1 MSRGY
6 EVGYRKPPRHTRFKK
21 GRSGNP
27 SGRPKGTKNISTDL
41 LEELSERIRIREGDR
56 KITVSKQ
63 RALLKTLTA
72 KALKGDT
79 RAAALVLNLV
89 WRVVERGATPDPIT
103 DLTPEDQAILDDW
116 IKAQAAP
123 KRGTRND

>member
-6 EVGYRKPPRHTRFKK
+6 EVGYRKPPRHTRFKE

-27 SGRPKGTKNISTDL
+27 NGRPKGTKNISTDL
-41 LEELSERIRIREGDR
+41 LEELSERIRVREGER
-56 KITVSKQ
+56 RITVSKQ

-89 WRVVERGATPDPIT
+89 WRVVEREATPDPIT
-103 DLTPEDQAILDDW
+103 DLAPEDHAILDDW
-116 IKAQAAP
+116 IKAQTES
-123 KRGTRND
+123 KRGTRDD